1 MTLEDKDG
9 WNALDMAIVRINYK
23 AARILGKAGLQR
35 RERSDYEGKTWRKF
49 DIEMFFESL
58 DADVEDVPY
67 KRFFDKIKRERAEWL
82 AKDLVVDRRERW
94 RHWAWRQL
102 NFEEAPLV
110 PREELPIHLQPQ
122 TSIRGKVV
130 NYVNGVDPRL
140 PKSSIGM
147 EQAAG
152 NQVANSMAVDP
163 EAPER
168 SIEMNQ
174 M

>member
-9 WNALDMAIVRINYK
+9 WNALDIAIVRINYK

-82 AKDLVVDRRERW
+82 AKDLVVDRRERS
-94 RHWAWRQL
+94 RGLASLRSCVRKRSSV
-102 NFEEAPLV
+102 AP
-110 PREELPIHLQPQ
+110 
-122 TSIRGKVV
+122 
-130 NYVNGVDPRL
+130 
-140 PKSSIGM
+140 
-147 EQAAG
+147 
-152 NQVANSMAVDP
+152 
-163 EAPER
+163 R
-168 SIEMNQ
+168 SILYGYRDSNPR
-174 M
+174 